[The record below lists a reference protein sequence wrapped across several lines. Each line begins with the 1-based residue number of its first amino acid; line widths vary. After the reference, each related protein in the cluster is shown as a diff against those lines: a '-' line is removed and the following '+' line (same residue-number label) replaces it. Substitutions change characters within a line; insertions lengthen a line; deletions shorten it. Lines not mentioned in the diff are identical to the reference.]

1 MSRAAS
7 DGPTRQHGCV
17 TLSQAPA
24 TVQLEWG
31 ETGALA
37 VLAEGAGPATAI
49 VIDVLSFTTVVTV
62 AGERGS
68 AVVPVASRDPAAA
81 EETAA
86 RLGAVLAGLRGDGR
100 VSLSPASLLRFDGGT
115 VVVPAENGATICEA
129 LVAASATVIAGCLRN
144 ASAVAEEVEIAGRV
158 LLVPA
163 GELWP
168 GGTLRPA
175 LEDLLGAGAIAARL
189 RARGC
194 GLSPEA
200 AAAADLWEATPDPAA
215 AIHASASGRDL
226 AARGFSEDLELAT
239 AMDVTTVV
247 PRVDADGA
255 FRTGRT
261 RGTP

>member
-1 MSRAAS
+1 M
-7 DGPTRQHGCV
+7 

-194 GLSPEA
+194 GLSPKRRPPPTCGRRRRTPRPRSTRRRA
-200 AAAADLWEATPDPAA
+200 VATSRPADSRRTSSWRPRWTSRRSSPGWMPTAP
-215 AIHASASGRDL
+215 SARGAR
-226 AARGFSEDLELAT
+226 AAR
-239 AMDVTTVV
+239 
-247 PRVDADGA
+247 RDG
-255 FRTGRT
+255 
-261 RGTP
+261 

>member
-1 MSRAAS
+1 VSL
-7 DGPTRQHGCV
+7 T
-17 TLSQAPA
+17 QAPA

-37 VLAEGAGPATAI
+37 VFAEGPLPVTA
-49 VIDVLSFTTVVTV
+49 VVVDVLSFTTVVTV
-62 AGERGS
+62 ACERGS

-81 EETAA
+81 DAA
-86 RLGAVLAGLRGDGR
+86 TQRLGAVRAGLRGDGR

-115 VVVPAENGATICEA
+115 VVVPAQNGATISEA
-129 LVAASATVIAGCLRN
+129 LSRAGAVVLAGCLRN
-144 ASAVAEEVEIAGRV
+144 AAAVAQTAAGVPGRI

-168 GGTLRPA
+168 DDALRPA

-189 RARGC
+189 RATGAD
-194 GLSPEA
+194 LSPEA
-200 AAAADLWEATPDPAA
+200 AAAADLWDTTPDPVA

-226 AARGFSEDLELAT
+226 ADRGFSEDLELAT
-239 AMDVTTVV
+239 ATDITTVV

-255 FRTGRT
+255 FRARHA
-261 RGTP
+261 